1 MAKKQINYY
10 DLSAKELEQLKDLYI
25 DLKVKTMSNNDL
37 KNFAIE
43 NISLQIKNTI
53 GNDEEL
59 EAWQEMEEFFK
70 DEFDNIIGDLQVK
83 MRSMDVENA
92 NLYTAEIKLQAENDT
107 ENTGFIFLELIKELA
122 GYPLDFI
129 SKVNALI

>member
-70 DEFDNIIGDLQVK
+70 DEFENIIGDLQVK

>member
-1 MAKKQINYY
+1 MAKKKLNYT
-10 DLSAKELEQLKDLYI
+10 DLSPKELELSKDTYI
-25 DLKVKTMSNNDL
+25 DLKVKSMNNDDL
-37 KNFAIE
+37 KDFAIE
-43 NISLQIKNTI
+43 NITLQIKSTI

-70 DEFDNIIGDLQVK
+70 DEFENIIGDLQVK

-107 ENTGFIFLELIKELA
+107 EDKK
-122 GYPLDFI
+122 LDMW
-129 SKVNALI
+129 ND